1 MSITA
6 ALYRLNLIDKI
17 FEKVDYRHIN
27 LCGGRAYHAVG
38 GVLLLSDADVAAL
51 DRAVVDIKLVA
62 VILYIILMQSDDPV
76 AVGAVFGKLAAVGE
90 AQLNAVDNAR
100 IALVVPVAEE
110 SGDNVALLLPRPE
123 FVARFTGLD
132 RPDIVAVS
140 NILVETVAFAVL
152 YYRALVIDM
161 SFLKE
166 IADIRGVDVLE
177 RHCGHRLAA
186 VRGRELGAP

>member
-1 MSITA
+1 M
-6 ALYRLNLIDKI
+6 
-17 FEKVDYRHIN
+17 
-27 LCGGRAYHAVG
+27 
-38 GVLLLSDADVAAL
+38 
-51 DRAVVDIKLVA
+51 
-62 VILYIILMQSDDPV
+62 PV
-76 AVGAVFGKLAAVGE
+76 S
-90 AQLNAVDNAR
+90 
-100 IALVVPVAEE
+100 EE
-110 SGDNVALLLPRPE
+110 SGDNVALLLPRAE

-161 SFLKE
+161 AFLKE

-186 VRGRELGAP
+186 VRGRELSAP